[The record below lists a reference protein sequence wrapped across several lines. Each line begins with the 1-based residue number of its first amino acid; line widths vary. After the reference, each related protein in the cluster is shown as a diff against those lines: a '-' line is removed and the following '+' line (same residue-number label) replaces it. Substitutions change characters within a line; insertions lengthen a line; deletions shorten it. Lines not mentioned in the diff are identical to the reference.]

1 MTTYLTTIGMKISKR
16 SNCIVKYPG
25 VAQLVGRLVWDQ
37 DAASSSLATRTT
49 VLGRLNGLPT
59 PYFFA
64 LIFCYCPIFLHTS
77 WTFPEMC
84 SSPSAMETIF
94 PCIPASSHREIVGV
108 IVKSLVFVKLSSNRE
123 TVGNRE
129 IVSITPYFSKIGSW
143 WFSIK
148 YRGNS
153 PLLSDRLPVK

>member
-1 MTTYLTTIGMKISKR
+1 
-16 SNCIVKYPG
+16 VKSFRG
-25 VAQLVGRLVWDQ
+25 
-37 DAASSSLATRTT
+37 
-49 VLGRLNGLPT
+49 N
-59 PYFFA
+59 
-64 LIFCYCPIFLHTS
+64 
-77 WTFPEMC
+77 
-84 SSPSAMETIF
+84 
-94 PCIPASSHREIVGV
+94 REIVGIRETV
-108 IVKSLVFVKLSSNRE
+108 PGVFVKLSSNRE

>member
-1 MTTYLTTIGMKISKR
+1 MR
-16 SNCIVKYPG
+16 
-25 VAQLVGRLVWDQ
+25 
-37 DAASSSLATRTT
+37 
-49 VLGRLNGLPT
+49 
-59 PYFFA
+59 
-64 LIFCYCPIFLHTS
+64 
-77 WTFPEMC
+77 

-94 PCIPASSHREIVGV
+94 LCIPASSHREIVGIRETV
-108 IVKSLVFVKLSSNRE
+108 PGVFVKLSSNRE

>member
-1 MTTYLTTIGMKISKR
+1 
-16 SNCIVKYPG
+16 
-25 VAQLVGRLVWDQ
+25 
-37 DAASSSLATRTT
+37 
-49 VLGRLNGLPT
+49 
-59 PYFFA
+59 
-64 LIFCYCPIFLHTS
+64 
-77 WTFPEMC
+77 
-84 SSPSAMETIF
+84 METIF
-94 PCIPASSHREIVGV
+94 PGIPASSNREIVGV
-108 IVKSLVFVKLSSNRE
+108 FVKSSRGNREIVGIRETVPGVFVKLFRGVFVKLSSNRE